1 MLNTYTNMVCDCKC
15 VAISDCIAEPEA
27 FESLLV
33 FFLFCI
39 AFSKPDVESDI
50 FGSFLVCFFFCVAF
64 SNPPIDLSDP
74 RIAFSLGLTPFGF
87 IT

>member
-1 MLNTYTNMVCDCKC
+1 MLNTYTHMVCDCKC

-39 AFSKPDVESDI
+39 AFSKPDVESDV
-50 FGSFLVCFFFCVAF
+50 FGHSWYVFSFALPSQIHQLVYQ
-64 SNPPIDLSDP
+64 IH
-74 RIAFSLGLTPFGF
+74 GLPSP
-87 IT
+87 